1 MDRRPSA
8 HARTDAAHPRA
19 GADTARMDG
28 SHRSCWIIAVLA
40 AAILQ
45 IAAIPVHF
53 AVIGNVP
60 DKPAQEEPVRA
71 MLAAI
76 ANRPDITFILD
87 DGNFKGPQES
97 CSDALLEDRIAL
109 LNSAPLPLVLIPG
122 AADWVDCQQPAAGA
136 YDPLERLDFLRDS
149 AFSAPDSMGTAGLPL
164 ERESDFARFGHF
176 HENTLWQQSNV
187 LFVGLD
193 VVGHN
198 NHYLDAGG
206 RNGEFEDRTIAN
218 RFWLEHALR
227 VAHERRPTAVVIAI
241 QGDPG
246 LSPVPRRGPF
256 DWLNFRLSNKR
267 DGYQEFKQDLAR
279 FAQQFDG
286 PILLIHQMRV
296 EGAPAQTLPFR
307 LLPPAHRRNGGLA
320 NRIWQL
326 ELGPH
331 GDPDHWLQVEISA
344 GREFSVRAQMQVVS
358 TPAAGFG
365 VVTGT
370 ANGTSGTSGAS
381 GVAPAN
387 PGAADASGTSAAS
400 AQ

>member
-1 MDRRPSA
+1 MDSQRIAHTQTGPARPHASRRAARAHRPRRPYWA
-8 HARTDAAHPRA
+8 V
-19 GADTARMDG
+19 
-28 SHRSCWIIAVLA
+28 AVLA

-53 AVIGNVP
+53 AVLSNVP
-60 DKPAQEEPVRA
+60 ENPGQEESVRT

-87 DGNFKGPQES
+87 DGNVKGARET
-97 CSDALLEDRIAL
+97 CSDTLLEHRIAL
-109 LNSAPLPLVLIPG
+109 LNGAPLPLVLIPG
-122 AADWVDCQQPAAGA
+122 AADWVDCQQSAAGA
-136 YDPLERLDFLRDS
+136 YDPLERLDFLRDV
-149 AFSAPDSMGTAGLPL
+149 AFSASDSMGTAGLPL

-187 LFVGLD
+187 LFVGLN

-227 VAHERRPTAVVIAI
+227 VTRERRPAAVVIAI

-246 LSPVPRRGPF
+246 LSPAPRRGPF
-256 DWLNFRLSNKR
+256 DWLNFRSSNKR
-267 DGYQEFKQDLAR
+267 DGYLEFKQDLTR

-286 PILLIHQMRV
+286 PVLLINQMRAD
-296 EGAPAQTLPFR
+296 GAPAQTPAFR
-307 LLPPAHRRNGGLA
+307 LQPPAHRRNGGLA
-320 NRIWQL
+320 NRVWQL

-331 GDPDHWLQVEISA
+331 GDPDRWLQVEISA
-344 GREFSVRAQMQVVS
+344 GREFSVRAQMQTV
-358 TPAAGFG
+358 PAPAPR
-365 VVTGT
+365 V
-370 ANGTSGTSGAS
+370 AASGAS
-381 GVAPAN
+381 
-387 PGAADASGTSAAS
+387 AAAAATWGSAAS
-400 AQ
+400 SVFAPLR